1 MKTTHSL
8 NALSAVHDCLTGLIR
23 RVGLQIL
30 LAEELIIDS
39 WFCIFY
45 IVENLHRNCE
55 WEQKHYSECQGKVIN
70 FSVL

>member
-8 NALSAVHDCLTGLIR
+8 NALSAVHNCLTGLIR

-30 LAEELIIDS
+30 LADELIIDS

-45 IVENLHRNCE
+45 IVENIHKNCE
-55 WEQKHYSECQGKVIN
+55 WEQNTIVNAEGT
-70 FSVL
+70 